1 MRPKALN
8 FLDLHRVTGIWSRA
22 VAHPTQVKGSKS
34 MAPALRA
41 RDGSVAENLN
51 LVPGIHVR
59 AHNHRKSKA
68 LS

>member
-1 MRPKALN
+1 MYVQDVCVLIYT
-8 FLDLHRVTGIWSRA
+8 HES
-22 VAHPTQVKGSKS
+22 HPTQVKGSKS
-34 MAPALRA
+34 MALALRA